1 MFACNHPVWHES
13 AVRMMLACTQ
23 FCFHTLMC
31 SVLYL
36 EAKPMGLKRIQV
48 WKMLYF
54 CASLKPSVVDWISC
68 RIIEMPYAYQ
78 CCVYG
83 SCESYKPASQWD
95 AEQSNTDEDLHKR
108 TVAMY
113 PIHADANCK
122 KTQVCAHCPTID
134 TLRHETC
141 QSLAECTLRV
151 DRTMHS
157 CGRYHI

>member
-1 MFACNHPVWHES
+1 
-13 AVRMMLACTQ
+13 
-23 FCFHTLMC
+23 
-31 SVLYL
+31 
-36 EAKPMGLKRIQV
+36 
-48 WKMLYF
+48 
-54 CASLKPSVVDWISC
+54 
-68 RIIEMPYAYQ
+68 MPYAYQ

-122 KTQVCAHCPTID
+122 KTQQYEICALMSNVINGNWALEVCAHCPTID

-141 QSLAECTLRV
+141 QRLAE
-151 DRTMHS
+151 
-157 CGRYHI
+157 